1 MNIESIIK
9 NFTTQEKSSL
19 LLTAADED
27 LLLSAVDMLFSN
39 KVTNVAQAALLQRN
53 VTKTSDGEVDTVTYW
68 ENRLGENKVTEP
80 LNEYIDSVHDVA
92 KGIGLSAETDGKK
105 LWLSTGGAGD
115 RIKLLPSI
123 WLEAKRSENGISL
136 SVWRNKFGSSGVVL
150 DV

>member
-9 NFTTQEKSSL
+9 NFTAQEKSSL

-92 KGIGLSAETDGKK
+92 LAIGLSAETDGKQ

>member
-1 MNIESIIK
+1 MNLETLIK
-9 NFTTQEKSSL
+9 NFTDQEKSSL

-39 KVTNVAQAALLQRN
+39 KVTNIAQVALSQRN

-92 KGIGLSAETDGKK
+92 LAIGLSAETDGKK